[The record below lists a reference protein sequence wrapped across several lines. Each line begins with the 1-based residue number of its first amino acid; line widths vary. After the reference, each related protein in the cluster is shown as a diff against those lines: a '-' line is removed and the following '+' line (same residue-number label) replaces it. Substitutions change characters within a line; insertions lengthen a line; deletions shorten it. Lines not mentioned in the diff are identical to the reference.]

1 MVEISTSS
9 PVTSAK
15 LRVRLFY
22 LALVAALTLA
32 VFGVRLMVASRV
44 EFCGWRDA
52 CFYYTLARQLADH
65 HGFVLPF
72 VWNYQVGDAQLPNP
86 ALQYWRPGMSLIL
99 ALPSLFGR
107 DVTLLSAAVLNAAAT
122 VVLSLSAAWLAWRA
136 LSDRAAALFAYVL
149 CLTLSP
155 LWTMPLTPDSAL
167 FYAVAAA
174 WFLALVAVERCSLA
188 GELLGVALIGVAYFI
203 RNDAVVLG
211 ASLAGILAVRLVR
224 AHGND
229 IRGEMRRAA
238 ALAIAFLAALL
249 PTHLLLA
256 AVNGHFLNSAI
267 DHVIFLRGL
276 DDFRH
281 YGGALDFHTWIAD
294 GIGTLVNVRVAALV
308 ATAHNVFVLC
318 GQFPTLLA
326 LLGAAIVATRR
337 RRDYGGWFLGP
348 ALFFA
353 ALVGSYILVLPVIA
367 DHAVPRSVATLLP
380 TFAVLAVIA
389 VREVTTSVRAQAM
402 IVGAAALLGVV
413 HGLGTAHGM
422 TAQFHR
428 LRGEYLAEARLM
440 EDVDGKRRPIVAM
453 VESPAPFTTTT
464 GIPSVPLPSNGI
476 AGVQQA
482 IARYGVTDVVAPEW
496 DGGRALAA
504 ALHASG
510 VAGVPGTTQLV
521 IPVPPQQAAGAQTV
535 VTASK

>member
-1 MVEISTSS
+1 MVEISTPSS
-9 PVTSAK
+9 VTSTK

-22 LALVAALTLA
+22 LALVAVLTLA
-32 VFGVRLMVASRV
+32 AFGVRLMVASRV

-107 DVTLLSAAVLNAAAT
+107 DVTLFSAAVLNVAAT
-122 VVLSLSAAWLAWRA
+122 VLLSLSAAWLAWRA
-136 LSDRAAALFAYVL
+136 LGDGVAALFAYVL

-174 WFLALVAVERCSLA
+174 WFLALVAVERGNLSV
-188 GELLGVALIGVAYFI
+188 ELLGVALIGVANFI

-211 ASLAGILAVRLVR
+211 AALAGILGVRLVSAR
-224 AHGND
+224 GND
-229 IRGEMRRAA
+229 IGGELRRSVV
-238 ALAIAFLAALL
+238 LVIAFLAALL

-267 DHVIFLRGL
+267 DRVIFLRSL

-281 YGGALDFHTWIAD
+281 YGGALDFQTWIA
-294 GIGTLVNVRVAALV
+294 GGVETLVKVRVAALV
-308 ATAHNVFVLC
+308 ATGHNVFVLC

-353 ALVGSYILVLPVIA
+353 ALAGAYTIVLPVIA
-367 DHAVPRSVATLLP
+367 DHAVPRSVAALLP

-389 VREVTTSVRAQAM
+389 VREVTRSVRVQAM

-413 HGLGTAHGM
+413 HGLDMARGM
-422 TAQFHR
+422 LDQFHD

-440 EDVDGKRRPIVAM
+440 EDANGKNRPLVAM
-453 VESPAPFTTTT
+453 VEDPAPFTATT

-476 AGVQQA
+476 VAVQQA
-482 IARYGVTDVVAPEW
+482 IVRYGVTAVVAPEW

-504 ALHASG
+504 ALHAGG

-521 IPVPPQQAAGAQTV
+521 IPVPRQQAVGAQTM
-535 VTASK
+535 VTASR